1 MATYK
6 EFLVSGDCHIIEPPD
21 LFKTRLPASMRDRAL
36 WEEEFTLE
44 EPIVP
49 GGHTEFRKL
58 HTIGFDGWTVSKYR
72 QFQGHCGRTPGWKPD
87 EILDDMD
94 MEGVDA
100 AVFFPNLAL
109 FVAVHRR
116 PRALHGA
123 RAGVERLGRGD
134 LPAVQGPDAPGRRH
148 PADRHPGRG
157 GRDRAVVPSSACG
170 R

>member
-21 LFKTRLPASMRDRAL
+21 LFKSRLPASMRDRAL

-72 QFQGHCGRTPGWKPD
+72 QFEGHDGTTPG
-87 EILDDMD
+87 
-94 MEGVDA
+94 
-100 AVFFPNLAL
+100 
-109 FVAVHRR
+109 
-116 PRALHGA
+116 
-123 RAGVERLGRGD
+123 
-134 LPAVQGPDAPGRRH
+134 
-148 PADRHPGRG
+148 
-157 GRDRAVVPSSACG
+157 
-170 R
+170 